1 MMGSY
6 IWRRDEVGGHPFGT
20 AVIEGVYDMI
30 EGG

>member
-20 AVIEGVYDMI
+20 AVIEGGCGMI
-30 EGG
+30 ESG